1 MKTNLN
7 KLFSWPTE
15 KPTIEP
21 SSHHWFGEGN
31 AQTLKKLI
39 TEINPKYILEMGSW
53 TGIGSTN
60 FILNNAQ
67 AEDIMNSIDEQAIE
81 MDPEFQIKLA
91 EEIKEGKTP
100 SNLIEL
106 VIKIWTDTGLSP
118 RLMVLP
124 LDLIEQAENPP
135 VEVED
140 IAGGQKEI
148 LTVLRMTH
156 QLQEKD
162 PHFFRV
168 GII

>member
-1 MKTNLN
+1 MDQTKEQVIGQLN
-7 KLFSWPTE
+7 EMIDQTKGKVFMGMV
-15 KPTIEP
+15 
-21 SSHHWFGEGN
+21 HHMYGPLRG
-31 AQTLKKLI
+31 L
-39 TEINPKYILEMGSW
+39 
-53 TGIGSTN
+53 N
-60 FILNNAQ
+60 FILDNAQ

-100 SNLIEL
+100 TNLIEL

-135 VEVED
+135 VEVKD

-168 GII
+168 GIV